1 MNGILGPRSL
11 LDILVETFKIYKRNP
26 IRLLAIVAIVEIGLG
41 FMWSIP
47 DFSGLRPSTPEGG
60 TASLTHLIPIG
71 IMLVVASLIPIGI
84 MLVVASIMGLSLMQ
98 GALIHAIS
106 EQYLRQS
113 INIGRAFRFA
123 WERLAALA
131 GAMILVLFVTTGIVV
146 VSIGFTVSISPDVGY
161 VFIAAGFCVGLYL
174 MVRWSFILQVALLER
189 LGPLAA
195 ISRSSALVKRNWWRV
210 MNMTIII
217 GIITVGISI
226 ILGTVPT
233 IGPTLGSIL
242 STESPCSIMIC
253 GCGKKNIISTC
264 WQQNCTC
271 QSFLVIQNQTGF
283 HCTKCYLTVT

>member
-11 LDILVETFKIYKRNP
+11 LDILVETFKIYKTNP

-47 DFSGLRPSTPEGG
+47 DFSGLRPSTPDGG
-60 TASLTHLIPIG
+60 TASLTHLIPVG
-71 IMLVVASLIPIGI
+71 IMLA
-84 MLVVASIMGLSLMQ
+84 VASIMGLSLMQ

-131 GAMILVLFVTTGIVV
+131 GAMILALFATTGILA
-146 VSIGFTVSISPDVGY
+146 VSIGYTVSISPDVGY

-195 ISRSSALVKRNWWRV
+195 MSRSSALVKRNWWRV

-226 ILGTVPT
+226 ILGTIPT

-242 STESPCSIMIC
+242 STPVFAIGITLLYYDLRVRKEEYNLDLLAAELHVSEFLGDTESNRFKM
-253 GCGKKNIISTC
+253 
-264 WQQNCTC
+264 
-271 QSFLVIQNQTGF
+271 
-283 HCTKCYLTVT
+283 H

>member
-11 LDILVETFKIYKRNP
+11 LDILVETLKIYKRNP

-60 TASLTHLIPIG
+60 TLSLTH
-71 IMLVVASLIPIGI
+71 LIPIGI

-242 STESPCSIMIC
+242 STPIFTIGITLLYYDLRVRKEEYNLDLLAAELHMSE
-253 GCGKKNIISTC
+253 
-264 WQQNCTC
+264 
-271 QSFLVIQNQTGF
+271 FLDDREPNRF
-283 HCTKCYLTVT
+283 PLH

>member
-11 LDILVETFKIYKRNP
+11 LHILVETFKIYKRNP
-26 IRLLAIVAIVEIGLG
+26 VRLLAIVAIVEIGLG

-60 TASLTHLIPIG
+60 TASLTH
-71 IMLVVASLIPIGI
+71 LIPIGI

-131 GAMILVLFVTTGIVV
+131 GAMILVLFATTGILV

-161 VFIAAGFCVGLYL
+161 IFVAAGFCVGLYL

-195 ISRSSALVKRNWWRV
+195 MLRSSALVKRNWWRV

-242 STESPCSIMIC
+242 STPVFAIGITLLYYDLRVRKEEYDFDLLAAELHMSEFLDDTESNRFSM
-253 GCGKKNIISTC
+253 
-264 WQQNCTC
+264 
-271 QSFLVIQNQTGF
+271 
-283 HCTKCYLTVT
+283 H

>member
-11 LDILVETFKIYKRNP
+11 LDILVETFRIYKRNP

-60 TASLTHLIPIG
+60 TASLTH
-71 IMLVVASLIPIGI
+71 LIPIGI

-146 VSIGFTVSISPDVGY
+146 VSIGFTVSLSPDVGY

-242 STESPCSIMIC
+242 STPIFTIGITLLYYDLRVRKEEYNLDLLAAELHMSEFLGDTESNRFP
-253 GCGKKNIISTC
+253 
-264 WQQNCTC
+264 
-271 QSFLVIQNQTGF
+271 L
-283 HCTKCYLTVT
+283 H

>member
-71 IMLVVASLIPIGI
+71 IMLVVAS
-84 MLVVASIMGLSLMQ
+84 IMGLSLMQ

-131 GAMILVLFVTTGIVV
+131 GAMILVLFVTTGILV

-195 ISRSSALVKRNWWRV
+195 MSRSSALVKRNWWRV

-242 STESPCSIMIC
+242 STPVFAIGITLLYYDLRVRKEEYDFDLLAAELHMSE
-253 GCGKKNIISTC
+253 
-264 WQQNCTC
+264 
-271 QSFLVIQNQTGF
+271 FLDDREPNRF
-283 HCTKCYLTVT
+283 KMH

>member
-1 MNGILGPRSL
+1 
-11 LDILVETFKIYKRNP
+11 
-26 IRLLAIVAIVEIGLG
+26 VAIVEIGLG

-60 TASLTHLIPIG
+60 TTSLTHLIPIG
-71 IMLVVASLIPIGI
+71 IMLI
-84 MLVVASIMGLSLMQ
+84 VASIMGLSLMQ

-131 GAMILVLFVTTGIVV
+131 GAMILVLFVTMGIVV

-195 ISRSSALVKRNWWRV
+195 MLRSSALVKRNWWRV
-210 MNMTIII
+210 MNMTIIV
-217 GIITVGISI
+217 GGITVGISI

-242 STESPCSIMIC
+242 STPVFAIGITLLYYDLRVRKEEYNLDSLAAELHMSE
-253 GCGKKNIISTC
+253 
-264 WQQNCTC
+264 
-271 QSFLVIQNQTGF
+271 FLDDREPNRF
-283 HCTKCYLTVT
+283 KMH

>member
-11 LDILVETFKIYKRNP
+11 LDILVETFRIYKRNP

-60 TASLTHLIPIG
+60 TASLTH
-71 IMLVVASLIPIGI
+71 LIPIGI

-242 STESPCSIMIC
+242 STPIFTIGITLLYYDLRVRKEEYNLDLLAAELHMSE
-253 GCGKKNIISTC
+253 
-264 WQQNCTC
+264 
-271 QSFLVIQNQTGF
+271 FLDDREPNRF
-283 HCTKCYLTVT
+283 KMH

>member
-1 MNGILGPRSL
+1 VNGILGPRSL
-11 LDILVETFKIYKRNP
+11 LDILLETFKIYKRNP
-26 IRLLAIVAIVEIGLG
+26 IRLLAIVAIVEVALG

-47 DFSGLRPSTPEGG
+47 NFSGLRPSTPEGG

-71 IMLVVASLIPIGI
+71 IMLAVAS
-84 MLVVASIMGLSLMQ
+84 VMGLSLMQ

-131 GAMILVLFVTTGIVV
+131 GAMILVLFVTTGIAV
-146 VSIGFTVSISPDVGY
+146 VSIGFTVSIPPDVGY

-195 ISRSSALVKRNWWRV
+195 MSRSSALVKRNWWRV

-217 GIITVGISI
+217 GVITVGISI

-242 STESPCSIMIC
+242 STPVFAIGLTLLYYDLRARKEEYDLDSLAAELHMSEFPGDTESNRSP
-253 GCGKKNIISTC
+253 
-264 WQQNCTC
+264 
-271 QSFLVIQNQTGF
+271 L
-283 HCTKCYLTVT
+283 H

>member
-60 TASLTHLIPIG
+60 TASLTH
-71 IMLVVASLIPIGI
+71 LIPIGI

-195 ISRSSALVKRNWWRV
+195 MSRSSALVKRNWWRV

-242 STESPCSIMIC
+242 STPIFTIGITLLYYDLRVGKEEYNLDLLAAELHMSEFLGDTESNRFP
-253 GCGKKNIISTC
+253 
-264 WQQNCTC
+264 
-271 QSFLVIQNQTGF
+271 L
-283 HCTKCYLTVT
+283 H

>member
-11 LDILVETFKIYKRNP
+11 LDILVETFRIYKRNP

-60 TASLTHLIPIG
+60 TASLTH
-71 IMLVVASLIPIGI
+71 LIPIGI

-242 STESPCSIMIC
+242 STPIFTIGITLLYYDLRVRKEEYNLDLLAAELHMSEFLGDTESNRFP
-253 GCGKKNIISTC
+253 
-264 WQQNCTC
+264 
-271 QSFLVIQNQTGF
+271 L
-283 HCTKCYLTVT
+283 H

>member
-60 TASLTHLIPIG
+60 TASLTH
-71 IMLVVASLIPIGI
+71 LIPIGI

-242 STESPCSIMIC
+242 STPIFTIGITLLYYDLRVRKEEYNLDLLAAELHMSEFLGDTESNRFP
-253 GCGKKNIISTC
+253 
-264 WQQNCTC
+264 
-271 QSFLVIQNQTGF
+271 L
-283 HCTKCYLTVT
+283 H

>member
-11 LDILVETFKIYKRNP
+11 LDILVETFRIYKRNP

-60 TASLTHLIPIG
+60 TASLTH
-71 IMLVVASLIPIGI
+71 LIPIGI

-242 STESPCSIMIC
+242 STPIFTIGITLLYYDLRVGKEEYNLDLLAAELHMSEFLGDTESNRFP
-253 GCGKKNIISTC
+253 
-264 WQQNCTC
+264 
-271 QSFLVIQNQTGF
+271 L
-283 HCTKCYLTVT
+283 H

>member
-47 DFSGLRPSTPEGG
+47 DFSGIRPSTPEGG
-60 TASLTHLIPIG
+60 TASLTH
-71 IMLVVASLIPIGI
+71 LIPIGI

-131 GAMILVLFVTTGIVV
+131 GAMILVLFVTMGIVV

-195 ISRSSALVKRNWWRV
+195 MSRSSALVKRNWWRV

-233 IGPTLGSIL
+233 IGPTLGSVL
-242 STESPCSIMIC
+242 STPVFAIGITLLYYDLRVRKEEYDLDLLAAELHMSE
-253 GCGKKNIISTC
+253 
-264 WQQNCTC
+264 
-271 QSFLVIQNQTGF
+271 FLDDGEPNRF
-283 HCTKCYLTVT
+283 KMH

>member
-71 IMLVVASLIPIGI
+71 IMLVVAS
-84 MLVVASIMGLSLMQ
+84 IMGLSLMQ

-131 GAMILVLFVTTGIVV
+131 GAMILVLFVTTGILV

-242 STESPCSIMIC
+242 STPIFTIGITLLYYDLRVRKEEYNLDLLAAELHMSEFLGDTESNRFPM
-253 GCGKKNIISTC
+253 
-264 WQQNCTC
+264 
-271 QSFLVIQNQTGF
+271 
-283 HCTKCYLTVT
+283 H

>member
-71 IMLVVASLIPIGI
+71 IMLVVAS
-84 MLVVASIMGLSLMQ
+84 IMGLSLMQ

-131 GAMILVLFVTTGIVV
+131 GAMILVLFVTTGILV

-195 ISRSSALVKRNWWRV
+195 MSRSSALVKRNWWRV

-242 STESPCSIMIC
+242 STPVFAIGITLLYYDLRVRKEEYNLDLLAAELHMSEFLGDTESNRFP
-253 GCGKKNIISTC
+253 
-264 WQQNCTC
+264 
-271 QSFLVIQNQTGF
+271 L
-283 HCTKCYLTVT
+283 H

>member
-11 LDILVETFKIYKRNP
+11 LDIMVETFKIYKRNP
-26 IRLLAIVAIVEIGLG
+26 VRLLAIVAIVEIGLG

-47 DFSGLRPSTPEGG
+47 DFSGLGPSTPEGG

-71 IMLVVASLIPIGI
+71 IMLA
-84 MLVVASIMGLSLMQ
+84 VASIMGLSLMQ

-131 GAMILVLFVTTGIVV
+131 GAMILVLFVTTGIVM
-146 VSIGFTVSISPDVGY
+146 VSIGFTVSIPPDVGY
-161 VFIAAGFCVGLYL
+161 IFVAAGFCVGLYL

-195 ISRSSALVKRNWWRV
+195 MSRSSALVNRNWWRV

-226 ILGTVPT
+226 ILGTIPT
-233 IGPTLGSIL
+233 IGSTLASIL
-242 STESPCSIMIC
+242 STPVFVIGITLLYYDLRVRKEEYNLDSLAAELHMSEFLGDTESNRFP
-253 GCGKKNIISTC
+253 
-264 WQQNCTC
+264 
-271 QSFLVIQNQTGF
+271 L
-283 HCTKCYLTVT
+283 H

>member
-26 IRLLAIVAIVEIGLG
+26 VRLLAIVAIVEIGLG

-47 DFSGLRPSTPEGG
+47 DFSGLRPSTPEAG
-60 TASLTHLIPIG
+60 TASLTH
-71 IMLVVASLIPIGI
+71 LIPIGI

-131 GAMILVLFVTTGIVV
+131 GAMILVLFATTGILV

-161 VFIAAGFCVGLYL
+161 IFVAAGFCVGLYL

-195 ISRSSALVKRNWWRV
+195 MLRSSALVKRNWWRV

-242 STESPCSIMIC
+242 STPVFAIGITLLYYDLRVRKEEYNLDLLAAELHMSEFLGDTESNRFP
-253 GCGKKNIISTC
+253 
-264 WQQNCTC
+264 
-271 QSFLVIQNQTGF
+271 L
-283 HCTKCYLTVT
+283 H

>member
-71 IMLVVASLIPIGI
+71 IMLVVAS
-84 MLVVASIMGLSLMQ
+84 IMGLSLMQ

-113 INIGRAFRFA
+113 ISIGRAFRFA

-131 GAMILVLFVTTGIVV
+131 GAMILVLFVTTGIAV

-195 ISRSSALVKRNWWRV
+195 MSRSSALVKRNWWRV

-242 STESPCSIMIC
+242 STPIFTIGITLLYYDLRVRKEEYNLDLLAAELHMSEFLGDTESNRFP
-253 GCGKKNIISTC
+253 
-264 WQQNCTC
+264 
-271 QSFLVIQNQTGF
+271 L
-283 HCTKCYLTVT
+283 H

>member
-11 LDILVETFKIYKRNP
+11 LDILVETFEIYKRNP

-47 DFSGLRPSTPEGG
+47 DFSGLRPSTPDGG
-60 TASLTHLIPIG
+60 TASLTHLIPVG
-71 IMLVVASLIPIGI
+71 IMLA
-84 MLVVASIMGLSLMQ
+84 VASIMGLSLMQ

-131 GAMILVLFVTTGIVV
+131 GAMILALFATTGILA
-146 VSIGFTVSISPDVGY
+146 VSIGYTVSISPDVGY

-195 ISRSSALVKRNWWRV
+195 MSRSSALVKRNWWRV

-226 ILGTVPT
+226 ILGTIPT

-242 STESPCSIMIC
+242 STPVFAIGITLLYYDLRVRKEEYNLDLLAAELHMSE
-253 GCGKKNIISTC
+253 
-264 WQQNCTC
+264 
-271 QSFLVIQNQTGF
+271 FLDDREPNRF
-283 HCTKCYLTVT
+283 KMH

>member
-11 LDILVETFKIYKRNP
+11 LDILVETFRIYKRNP

-71 IMLVVASLIPIGI
+71 IMLVVAS
-84 MLVVASIMGLSLMQ
+84 IMGLSLMQ

-113 INIGRAFRFA
+113 ISIGRAFRFA

-131 GAMILVLFVTTGIVV
+131 GAMILVLFVTTGILV

-161 VFIAAGFCVGLYL
+161 IFVAAGFCVGLYL

-195 ISRSSALVKRNWWRV
+195 MSRSSALVKRNWWRV

-242 STESPCSIMIC
+242 STPVFAIGITLLYYDLRVRKEEYNLDLLAAELHMSEFLGDTESNRFP
-253 GCGKKNIISTC
+253 
-264 WQQNCTC
+264 
-271 QSFLVIQNQTGF
+271 L
-283 HCTKCYLTVT
+283 H

>member
-11 LDILVETFKIYKRNP
+11 LDILAETFKIYKRNP
-26 IRLLAIVAIVEIGLG
+26 VRLLAIVAIVEIGLG

-47 DFSGLRPSTPEGG
+47 DFSGLRPSTPGGG
-60 TASLTHLIPIG
+60 TASLTH
-71 IMLVVASLIPIGI
+71 LIPIGI

-131 GAMILVLFVTTGIVV
+131 GAMILALFATTGILV

-161 VFIAAGFCVGLYL
+161 IFVAAGFCVGLYL

-195 ISRSSALVKRNWWRV
+195 MLRSSALVKRNWWRV

-217 GIITVGISI
+217 GIITVGINI

-242 STESPCSIMIC
+242 STPVFAIGITLLYYDLRVRKEEYNLDLLAGELHMSEFLDDTESNRFSM
-253 GCGKKNIISTC
+253 
-264 WQQNCTC
+264 
-271 QSFLVIQNQTGF
+271 
-283 HCTKCYLTVT
+283 H

>member
-26 IRLLAIVAIVEIGLG
+26 VRLLAIVAIVEIGLG

-60 TASLTHLIPIG
+60 TASLTH
-71 IMLVVASLIPIGI
+71 LIPIGI

-161 VFIAAGFCVGLYL
+161 IFVAAGFCVGLYL

-195 ISRSSALVKRNWWRV
+195 MLRSSALVKRNWWRV

-242 STESPCSIMIC
+242 STPVFAIGITLLYYDLRVRKEEYNLDLLAAELHMSEFLGDTESNRFSM
-253 GCGKKNIISTC
+253 
-264 WQQNCTC
+264 
-271 QSFLVIQNQTGF
+271 
-283 HCTKCYLTVT
+283 H

>member
-26 IRLLAIVAIVEIGLG
+26 VRLLAIVAIVEIGLG

-60 TASLTHLIPIG
+60 TASLTH
-71 IMLVVASLIPIGI
+71 LIPIGI

-131 GAMILVLFVTTGIVV
+131 GAMILVLFATTGILV

-161 VFIAAGFCVGLYL
+161 IFVAAGFCVGLYL

-195 ISRSSALVKRNWWRV
+195 MLRSSALVKRNWWRV

-242 STESPCSIMIC
+242 STPVFAIGITLLYYDLRVRKEEYNLDLLAAELHMSEFLDDTESNRFSM
-253 GCGKKNIISTC
+253 
-264 WQQNCTC
+264 
-271 QSFLVIQNQTGF
+271 
-283 HCTKCYLTVT
+283 H

>member
-11 LDILVETFKIYKRNP
+11 LDILVETFRIYKRNP

-60 TASLTHLIPIG
+60 TASLTH
-71 IMLVVASLIPIGI
+71 LIPIGI

-131 GAMILVLFVTTGIVV
+131 GAMILVLFATTGILV

-161 VFIAAGFCVGLYL
+161 IFVAAGFCVGLYL

-195 ISRSSALVKRNWWRV
+195 MSRSSALVKRNWWRV

-242 STESPCSIMIC
+242 STPVFAIGITLLYYDLRVRKEEYNLDLLAGELHMSEFLDDRESNRFKM
-253 GCGKKNIISTC
+253 
-264 WQQNCTC
+264 
-271 QSFLVIQNQTGF
+271 
-283 HCTKCYLTVT
+283 H

>member
-26 IRLLAIVAIVEIGLG
+26 VRLLAIVAIVEIGLG

-60 TASLTHLIPIG
+60 TASLTH
-71 IMLVVASLIPIGI
+71 LIPIGI

-131 GAMILVLFVTTGIVV
+131 GAMILVLFATTGILV

-161 VFIAAGFCVGLYL
+161 IFIAAGFCVGLYL

-195 ISRSSALVKRNWWRV
+195 MSRSSALVKRNWWRV

-242 STESPCSIMIC
+242 STPIFTIGITLLYYDLRVRKEEYNLDLLAAELHMSE
-253 GCGKKNIISTC
+253 
-264 WQQNCTC
+264 
-271 QSFLVIQNQTGF
+271 FLDDREPNRF
-283 HCTKCYLTVT
+283 KMH

>member
-11 LDILVETFKIYKRNP
+11 LDILVETFRIYKRNP

-60 TASLTHLIPIG
+60 TASLTHLIP
-71 IMLVVASLIPIGI
+71 VGI

-131 GAMILVLFVTTGIVV
+131 GAMILVLFATTGILV

-161 VFIAAGFCVGLYL
+161 IFVAAGFCVGLYL

-195 ISRSSALVKRNWWRV
+195 MSRSSALVKRNWWRV

-242 STESPCSIMIC
+242 STPVFAIGITLLYYDLRVQKEEYNLDLLAGELHMSE
-253 GCGKKNIISTC
+253 
-264 WQQNCTC
+264 
-271 QSFLVIQNQTGF
+271 FLDDREPNLLKM
-283 HCTKCYLTVT
+283 H

>member
-11 LDILVETFKIYKRNP
+11 LDILVETSKIYKRNP

-60 TASLTHLIPIG
+60 TASLTH
-71 IMLVVASLIPIGI
+71 LIPIGI

-242 STESPCSIMIC
+242 STPIFTIGITLLYYDLRVRKEEYNLDLLAAELHMSEFLGDTESNRFP
-253 GCGKKNIISTC
+253 
-264 WQQNCTC
+264 
-271 QSFLVIQNQTGF
+271 L
-283 HCTKCYLTVT
+283 H

>member
-26 IRLLAIVAIVEIGLG
+26 VRLLAIVAIVEIGLG

-60 TASLTHLIPIG
+60 TASLTH
-71 IMLVVASLIPIGI
+71 LIPIGI

-146 VSIGFTVSISPDVGY
+146 VSIGFTVSLSPDVGY

-242 STESPCSIMIC
+242 STPIFTIGITLLYYDLRVRKEEYNLDLLAAELHMSEFLGDTESNRFP
-253 GCGKKNIISTC
+253 
-264 WQQNCTC
+264 
-271 QSFLVIQNQTGF
+271 L
-283 HCTKCYLTVT
+283 H

>member
-60 TASLTHLIPIG
+60 TTSLTH
-71 IMLVVASLIPIGI
+71 LIPIGI

-131 GAMILVLFVTTGIVV
+131 GAMILVLFATTGILV
-146 VSIGFTVSISPDVGY
+146 VSIGFTVSISPDAGY
-161 VFIAAGFCVGLYL
+161 IFVAAGFCVGLYL

-195 ISRSSALVKRNWWRV
+195 MSRSSALVKRNWWRV

-242 STESPCSIMIC
+242 STPVFAIGITLLYYDLRVRKEEYNLDLLAAELHMSEFL
-253 GCGKKNIISTC
+253 GDT
-264 WQQNCTC
+264 
-271 QSFLVIQNQTGF
+271 QSNRFPL
-283 HCTKCYLTVT
+283 H

>member
-11 LDILVETFKIYKRNP
+11 LDILVETFRIYKRNP

-71 IMLVVASLIPIGI
+71 IMLVVAS
-84 MLVVASIMGLSLMQ
+84 IMGLSLMQ

-106 EQYLRQS
+106 EHYLRQS

-242 STESPCSIMIC
+242 STPIFTIGITLLYYDLRVRKEEYNLDLLAAELHMSEFLGDTESNRFP
-253 GCGKKNIISTC
+253 
-264 WQQNCTC
+264 
-271 QSFLVIQNQTGF
+271 L
-283 HCTKCYLTVT
+283 H

>member
-11 LDILVETFKIYKRNP
+11 LDILAETFKIYKRNP
-26 IRLLAIVAIVEIGLG
+26 VRLLAIVAIVEIGLG

-47 DFSGLRPSTPEGG
+47 DFSGLRPSTPGGG
-60 TASLTHLIPIG
+60 TASLTH
-71 IMLVVASLIPIGI
+71 LIPIGI

-131 GAMILVLFVTTGIVV
+131 GAMILALFATTGILV

-161 VFIAAGFCVGLYL
+161 IFVAAGFCVGLYL

-195 ISRSSALVKRNWWRV
+195 MLRSSALVKRNWWRV

-242 STESPCSIMIC
+242 STPVFAIGITLLYYDLRVRKEKYNLDLLAGELHMSEFLDDTESNRFSM
-253 GCGKKNIISTC
+253 
-264 WQQNCTC
+264 
-271 QSFLVIQNQTGF
+271 
-283 HCTKCYLTVT
+283 H